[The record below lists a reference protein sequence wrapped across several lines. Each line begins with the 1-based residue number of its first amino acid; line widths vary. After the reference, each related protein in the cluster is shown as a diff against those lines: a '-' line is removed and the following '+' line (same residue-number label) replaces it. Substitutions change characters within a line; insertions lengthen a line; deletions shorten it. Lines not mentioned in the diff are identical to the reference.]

1 MWSENEHIDI
11 SFLLPDDFPLELKSI
26 RNYQQLVNNTSFIL
40 NDRMKR
46 IEILLQDD
54 GLIEGVEDAL
64 RVARGKIIIITKNNL
79 ATFDRLIKVSFLC
92 CFYLYFNKK
101 SMFVGSPERQ
111 TRYSRLDRLLGVDCS
126 RIGRRPKGM

>member
-26 RNYQQLVNNTSFIL
+26 RNYQQLANNTSFIL

-92 CFYLYFNKK
+92 CFLPLF
-101 SMFVGSPERQ
+101 
-111 TRYSRLDRLLGVDCS
+111 
-126 RIGRRPKGM
+126 